1 MKTMNKFIVNGNEVN
16 AYYSSND
23 INDVLIPLL
32 QRWVH
37 LYETKKRRV
46 IVYLAACPGSGK
58 STLALF
64 LEELFKSLN
73 ASCTF
78 QTIGMDGFHFYN
90 DYLKKH
96 DLLNEKGSR
105 NTFDVEKLKSYI
117 LKTKEEDCFWPIY
130 SRMVHDPIE
139 NQVYIHSDIVLIEGN
154 YLLSKDAPW
163 NELLPLCDDSVFLHV
178 DPSILKERLI
188 KRKSLSVG
196 LNKAIHFYK
205 QSDSKNIQ
213 YVLNSKPV
221 SYTHLTLPTTP
232 YV

>member
-78 QTIGMDGFHFYN
+78 QTIGMDGFHFYR
-90 DYLKKH
+90 LKMNNFDLKDTSWH
-96 DLLNEKGSR
+96 DFCYIKG
-105 NTFDVEKLKSYI
+105 
-117 LKTKEEDCFWPIY
+117 
-130 SRMVHDPIE
+130 E
-139 NQVYIHSDIVLIEGN
+139 NKKGDN
-154 YLLSKDAPW
+154 
-163 NELLPLCDDSVFLHV
+163 
-178 DPSILKERLI
+178 
-188 KRKSLSVG
+188 
-196 LNKAIHFYK
+196 
-205 QSDSKNIQ
+205 
-213 YVLNSKPV
+213 
-221 SYTHLTLPTTP
+221 
-232 YV
+232 

>member
-32 QRWVH
+32 KRWIH
-37 LYETKKRRV
+37 IYETKKKRV

-117 LKTKEEDCFWPIY
+117 LNTKEEDCFWPIY

-139 NQVYIHSDIVLIEGN
+139 NQVYIQSDIVLIEGN

-163 NELLPLCDDSVFLHV
+163 NELLPLCDDSVFLNV
-178 DPSILKERLI
+178 DTNILKERLI
-188 KRKSLSVG
+188 KRKSLSIG
-196 LNKAIHFYK
+196 LNKAIHFYE

-213 YVLNSKPV
+213 YVLNSKQCPNIEIEL
-221 SYTHLTLPTTP
+221 STR
-232 YV
+232 

>member
-32 QRWVH
+32 KRWIH
-37 LYETKKRRV
+37 IYETKKKRV

-105 NTFDVEKLKSYI
+105 NTFDV
-117 LKTKEEDCFWPIY
+117 KTKEEDCFWPIY
-130 SRMVHDPIE
+130 SRMVHNPIE
-139 NQVYIHSDIVLIEGN
+139 NQVYIQSDIVLIEGN
-154 YLLSKDAPW
+154 YLLSKDEPW
-163 NELLPLCDDSVFLHV
+163 NELLPLCDDSVFLNV

-188 KRKSLSVG
+188 KRKSLSIG
-196 LNKAIHFYK
+196 LDKAIHFYE

-213 YVLNSKPV
+213 YVLNSKQCPNIEIEL
-221 SYTHLTLPTTP
+221 STR
-232 YV
+232 

>member
-32 QRWVH
+32 KRWIH
-37 LYETKKRRV
+37 IYETKKKRV

-90 DYLKKH
+90 DLKKH

-139 NQVYIHSDIVLIEGN
+139 NQVYIQSDIVLIEGN

-163 NELLPLCDDSVFLHV
+163 NELLPLCDDSVFLNV
-178 DPSILKERLI
+178 DTNILKERLI
-188 KRKSLSVG
+188 KRKSLSIG
-196 LNKAIHFYK
+196 LNKAIHFYE

-213 YVLNSKPV
+213 YVLNSKQCPNIEIEL
-221 SYTHLTLPTTP
+221 STR
-232 YV
+232 

>member
-32 QRWVH
+32 KRWIH
-37 LYETKKRRV
+37 LYETKKKRV

-117 LKTKEEDCFWPIY
+117 LKTKEEDCFWSVY
-130 SRMVHDPIE
+130 SRMVHDPVE
-139 NQVYIHSDIVLIEGN
+139 NQVYIQSDIVLIEGN
-154 YLLSKDAPW
+154 YLLSKDEPW
-163 NELLPLCDDSVFLHV
+163 NELLPLCDDSVFLNV

-188 KRKSLSVG
+188 KRKSLSIG
-196 LNKAIHFYK
+196 LDKAIHFYE

-213 YVLNSKPV
+213 YVLNSKGAINLDGV
-221 SYTHLTLPTTP
+221 R
-232 YV
+232 

>member
-32 QRWVH
+32 KRWIH
-37 LYETKKRRV
+37 IYETKKKRV

-139 NQVYIHSDIVLIEGN
+139 NQVYIQSDIVLIEGN

-163 NELLPLCDDSVFLHV
+163 NELLPLCDDSVFLNV
-178 DPSILKERLI
+178 DTNILKERLI
-188 KRKSLSVG
+188 KRKSLSIG
-196 LNKAIHFYK
+196 LNKAIHFYE

-213 YVLNSKPV
+213 YVLNSKGAINLDGV
-221 SYTHLTLPTTP
+221 R
-232 YV
+232 

>member
-32 QRWVH
+32 KRWIH
-37 LYETKKRRV
+37 IYETKKKRV

-96 DLLNEKGSR
+96 DLLNEKGSC

-130 SRMVHDPIE
+130 SRMVHNPIE
-139 NQVYIHSDIVLIEGN
+139 NQVYIQSDIVLIEGN

-178 DPSILKERLI
+178 DPNILKERLI
-188 KRKSLSVG
+188 KRKSLSIG
-196 LNKAIHFYK
+196 LNKAIHFYA

-213 YVLNSKPV
+213 YVLNSKQCPNIEIEL
-221 SYTHLTLPTTP
+221 STR
-232 YV
+232 

>member
-32 QRWVH
+32 KRWIH
-37 LYETKKRRV
+37 IYETKKKRV

-96 DLLNEKGSR
+96 DLLNEKGSC
-105 NTFDVEKLKSYI
+105 NTFDVEKLKSCI

-130 SRMVHDPIE
+130 SRMVHNPIE
-139 NQVYIHSDIVLIEGN
+139 NQVYIQSDIVLIEGN

-163 NELLPLCDDSVFLHV
+163 NELLPLCDDSVFLNV
-178 DPSILKERLI
+178 DTNILKERLI
-188 KRKSLSVG
+188 KRKSLSIV
-196 LNKAIHFYK
+196 LNKAIHFYE

-213 YVLNSKPV
+213 YVLNSKQCPNIEIEL
-221 SYTHLTLPTTP
+221 STR
-232 YV
+232 

>member
-32 QRWVH
+32 QRWIH

-117 LKTKEEDCFWPIY
+117 LKTKEEDCFWPVY

-139 NQVYIHSDIVLIEGN
+139 NQVYIQSDIVLIEGN

-163 NELLPLCDDSVFLHV
+163 NELLPLCDDSVFLRV
-178 DPSILKERLI
+178 NPNILKDRLI

-196 LNKAIHFYK
+196 LDEATQFYER
-205 QSDSKNIQ
+205 SDSKNIE
-213 YVLNSKPV
+213 YVLESKQTSNV
-221 SYTHLTLPTTP
+221 EIELSTR
-232 YV
+232 

>member
-32 QRWVH
+32 KRWIH
-37 LYETKKRRV
+37 IYETKKKRV

-117 LKTKEEDCFWPIY
+117 LKTKEEDRFWPIY

-139 NQVYIHSDIVLIEGN
+139 NQVYIQSYIVLIEGN

-163 NELLPLCDDSVFLHV
+163 NELLPLCDDSVFLNV
-178 DPSILKERLI
+178 DTNILKERLI
-188 KRKSLSVG
+188 KRKSLSIG
-196 LNKAIHFYK
+196 LNKAIHFYE

-213 YVLNSKPV
+213 YVLNSKQCPNIEIEL
-221 SYTHLTLPTTP
+221 STR
-232 YV
+232 

>member
-1 MKTMNKFIVNGNEVN
+1 M
-16 AYYSSND
+16 
-23 INDVLIPLL
+23 
-32 QRWVH
+32 
-37 LYETKKRRV
+37 
-46 IVYLAACPGSGK
+46 AACPGSGK

-117 LKTKEEDCFWPIY
+117 LKTKEEDCFWPVY
-130 SRMVHDPIE
+130 SRMVHNPIE
-139 NQVYIHSDIVLIEGN
+139 NQVYIQSDIVLIEGN
-154 YLLSKDAPW
+154 YLLSKDEPW
-163 NELLPLCDDSVFLHV
+163 NELLPLCDDSVFLNV

-188 KRKSLSVG
+188 KRKSLSIG
-196 LNKAIHFYK
+196 LDKAIHFYE

-213 YVLNSKPV
+213 YVLNSKQCPNIEIEL
-221 SYTHLTLPTTP
+221 STR
-232 YV
+232 

>member
-32 QRWVH
+32 QRWIH

-46 IVYLAACPGSGK
+46 MVYLAACPGSGK

-105 NTFDVEKLKSYI
+105 NTFDVEKVEI
-117 LKTKEEDCFWPIY
+117 LYFKNK
-130 SRMVHDPIE
+130 RGR
-139 NQVYIHSDIVLIEGN
+139 L
-154 YLLSKDAPW
+154 
-163 NELLPLCDDSVFLHV
+163 FLA
-178 DPSILKERLI
+178 SIF
-188 KRKSLSVG
+188 SNGS
-196 LNKAIHFYK
+196 
-205 QSDSKNIQ
+205 
-213 YVLNSKPV
+213 
-221 SYTHLTLPTTP
+221 
-232 YV
+232 

>member
-32 QRWVH
+32 KRWIH
-37 LYETKKRRV
+37 IYETKKKRV

-105 NTFDVEKLKSYI
+105 NTFDVEKIKI
-117 LKTKEEDCFWPIY
+117 LLF
-130 SRMVHDPIE
+130 
-139 NQVYIHSDIVLIEGN
+139 
-154 YLLSKDAPW
+154 
-163 NELLPLCDDSVFLHV
+163 
-178 DPSILKERLI
+178 
-188 KRKSLSVG
+188 
-196 LNKAIHFYK
+196 
-205 QSDSKNIQ
+205 
-213 YVLNSKPV
+213 
-221 SYTHLTLPTTP
+221 
-232 YV
+232 

>member
-1 MKTMNKFIVNGNEVN
+1 MKTMNKLIVNGNEVN
-16 AYYSSND
+16 AYYSIND
-23 INDVLIPLL
+23 INNVLIPLL
-32 QRWVH
+32 QRWIR
-37 LYETKKRRV
+37 LYEVKGKRI

-64 LEELFKSLN
+64 LEELFKTLN

-78 QTIGMDGFHFYN
+78 QAIGMDGFHFYN
-90 DYLKKH
+90 EYLKKH
-96 DLLNEKGSR
+96 GLLGEKGSR

-139 NQVYIHSDIVLIEGN
+139 NQVYIQSDIVLIEGN
-154 YLLSKDAPW
+154 YLLSKDEPW
-163 NELLPLCDDSVFLHV
+163 NELLPLCDDSVFLNV

-196 LNKAIHFYK
+196 LDEATQFYER
-205 QSDSKNIQ
+205 SDSKNIE
-213 YVLNSKPV
+213 YVLESKQTSNV
-221 SYTHLTLPTTP
+221 EIELSTR
-232 YV
+232 

>member
-1 MKTMNKFIVNGNEVN
+1 MKTMNKLVVNGNEVN

-32 QRWVH
+32 QRWIH
-37 LYETKKRRV
+37 LYETKKRRI

-58 STLALF
+58 STLVLF

-78 QTIGMDGFHFYN
+78 QTIGMDGFH
-90 DYLKKH
+90 
-96 DLLNEKGSR
+96 LNEKGSR

-117 LKTKEEDCFWPIY
+117 LKTKEEDCFWPVY
-130 SRMVHDPIE
+130 SRMIHDPIE
-139 NQVYIHSDIVLIEGN
+139 NQVYIQSDIVLIEGN

-163 NELLPLCDDSVFLHV
+163 NELLPLCDDSVFLNV

-188 KRKSLSVG
+188 KRKSLSIG
-196 LNKAIHFYK
+196 LDKAIQFYE

-213 YVLNSKPV
+213 YVLDSKQCPNIEIEL
-221 SYTHLTLPTTP
+221 STR
-232 YV
+232 